1 MLASYQRGL
10 RHGLPIALGYLS
22 VSFAFG
28 IQATSLGLTPLQ
40 AVMISFFNVTSA
52 GQLAGLQLMA
62 AGAGL
67 TEMAL
72 TQLTINL
79 RYALMSLSLSQ
90 KLDSS
95 MTLPHRFLLSFC
107 NTDEVFVV
115 ASQQPGKVGR
125 AYLYGLTN
133 GPFIGWVLGTALG
146 ALAGGLLPKS
156 VTDALGIARIS
167 ATGTYPSAAGVFVAG
182 VSVLLS
188 AGLSPSTGSVF
199 STAGALR
206 VGASYP
212 LSWYQRLT
220 AAAVALPK
228 RPSGTTSYDRA
239 NSAFC
244 NASTSGPWSP
254 MPMSR

>member
-62 AGAGL
+62 AGAGIA
-67 TEMAL
+67 EMAL

-90 KLDSS
+90 KLDSG
-95 MTLPHRFLLSFC
+95 MTLPHRLLLSFC

-133 GPFIGWVLGTALG
+133 GPFLGWVLGTLLG
-146 ALAGGLLPKS
+146 ALAGGLLPAA
-156 VTDALGIARIS
+156 VTEALGIAIYGMFI
-167 ATGTYPSAAGVFVAG
+167 AI
-182 VSVLLS
+182 VLPPFRRSREVRAVVL
-188 AGLSPSTGSVF
+188 V
-199 STAGALR
+199 
-206 VGASYP
+206 
-212 LSWYQRLT
+212 
-220 AAAVALPK
+220 AVAMSCLISLWPVLSFISDGFRIILCAVLASALGAWLMP
-228 RPSGTTSYDRA
+228 RPVEEEA
-239 NSAFC
+239 PNEQEAL
-244 NASTSGPWSP
+244 
-254 MPMSR
+254 

>member
-28 IQATSLGLTPLQ
+28 IQATSLGLSPLQ

-62 AGAGL
+62 TGAGL
-67 TEMAL
+67 AEMAL

-90 KLDSS
+90 KLDSG
-95 MTLPHRFLLSFC
+95 MTLPHRLLLSFC

-133 GPFIGWVLGTALG
+133 GPFLGWVLGTLLG
-146 ALAGGLLPKS
+146 ALAGGVLPAA
-156 VTDALGIARIS
+156 VTEALGIAIYGMFIAIILPPFRRS
-167 ATGTYPSAAGVFVAG
+167 REVRV
-182 VSVLLS
+182 VVL
-188 AGLSPSTGSVF
+188 V
-199 STAGALR
+199 
-206 VGASYP
+206 
-212 LSWYQRLT
+212 
-220 AAAVALPK
+220 AVAMSCLISLWPALSFISDGFRIILCAVVASALGAWLMP
-228 RPSGTTSYDRA
+228 RPFEEEPADEQEA
-239 NSAFC
+239 L
-244 NASTSGPWSP
+244 
-254 MPMSR
+254 